1 MPRASWAFLVLP
13 LTIKKL
19 KPVANLE
26 RSVHARFWINFQPQ
40 KLWRHFYFWRGGSS
54 LLKQCEY
61 FPTDPCHCPP
71 HLVVSCHSSAI
82 CHLALLSFFFF
93 FWTCLLHSF
102 IHIVWLL
109 RALGLWTLSFP
120 KRFTHEN
127 KGEEKAF
134 YTFILLFIA
143 WILNISVANYMSKL
157 QKSMEDL
164 VSYYFLLIS

>member
-26 RSVHARFWINFQPQ
+26 RSVHAHFWINFQPQ

-93 FWTCLLHSF
+93 FLNLLASF
-102 IHIVWLL
+102 LYPYYLAPEGFGLMDAVFSQKIYSWEQRRRESILYLNFVIH
-109 RALGLWTLSFP
+109 GMNF
-120 KRFTHEN
+120 KHFC
-127 KGEEKAF
+127 
-134 YTFILLFIA
+134 
-143 WILNISVANYMSKL
+143 SKL
-157 QKSMEDL
+157 Y
-164 VSYYFLLIS
+164 V